1 MALVLVRAASPRAP
15 ALGSEVAL
23 FCCHGKTL
31 SLIQIKK
38 YASRKC
44 VRPISIR
51 EFNHVIFKAR
61 VPVLRRHRA
70 TITRTLRDCQ
80 LRYGLRLKAIAIMEN
95 HIHLAVKVPSRKS
108 FADFMRV
115 FAGTVA
121 LGIMR
126 GKLWSQRVWSR
137 IVRAGRDLR
146 GALEYIWNNPL
157 KVGYRDHYRIVSGV
171 LDG

>member
-1 MALVLVRAASPRAP
+1 MAKQLHL
-15 ALGSEVAL
+15 L
-23 FCCHGKTL
+23 
-31 SLIQIKK
+31 QIKK

-51 EFNHVIFKAR
+51 EFNHVVFKAR
-61 VPVLRRHRA
+61 VPVLRKHRA
-70 TITRTLRDCQ
+70 VITRTLHDCQ

-121 LGIMR
+121 LRVVR

-137 IVRAGRDLR
+137 IVRAGSDLQ
-146 GALEYIWNNPL
+146 GALAYIWNNPV
-157 KVGYRDHYRIVSGV
+157 KVAYRDTYRIVQGI